1 MRLKPA
7 RKGNPVKF
15 RRHGRL
21 PVLIAAGLTL
31 AACGTDSNTASSSG
45 SSTGSSSSST
55 ASSSTQGGATTAGIT
70 CGTGTLNGE
79 GSTAQANAISQWIS
93 NYQAQCK
100 GSTINYNGTGSGAG
114 IKQFLGGQVD
124 WAGSDAALNP
134 TTEAPLAKQHCGGND
149 AWNLPM
155 AVGPIAVSYNVS
167 GLSDGLVLDGPTIAK
182 IFTGKITKW
191 NDPAIAALNSGVTLP
206 EKDIKVF
213 FRSDDSG
220 TTQNFENYL
229 AAAGG
234 GAYTGTPAKAFNGG
248 VGEGQAK
255 SAGVQQAIKA
265 TDGGIGYLEYSFAKD
280 GNLSIAKV
288 ATSSGG
294 SPVALSADSA
304 GSALT
309 AATPVGTG
317 NDLSMKLDYATTAA
331 GAYPIVLV
339 TYEIVC
345 SKGMAADK
353 TALLKGFLN
362 YTASSAG
369 QQAITSLGY
378 GVLPADLAAKVA
390 TALAAITSG

>member
-1 MRLKPA
+1 M
-7 RKGNPVKF
+7 KF

-21 PVLIAAGLTL
+21 PVLLAAGLSL
-31 AACGTDSNTASSSG
+31 AACNTNNNSSTTAAPASTSAPASSSAP
-45 SSTGSSSSST
+45 SSSSG
-55 ASSSTQGGATTAGIT
+55 SSTQGGATTAGIT

-79 GSTAQANAISQWIS
+79 GSTAQANAISQWVS
-93 NYQAQCK
+93 DYQAQCK

-114 IKQFLGGQVD
+114 IKQFLAGQVD
-124 WAGSDAALNP
+124 WAGSDASLDP

-167 GLSDGLVLDGPTIAK
+167 GVASGLVLDGPTIAK
-182 IFTGKITKW
+182 IFTGKVTKW

-206 EKDIKVF
+206 DKEIKVF

-220 TTQNFENYL
+220 TTQNFEKYL

-234 GAYTGTPAKAFNGG
+234 GAYTGTPAKQFNGG

-255 SAGVQQAIKA
+255 SAGVQQAVKA

-280 GNLSIAKV
+280 GNLSIANV
-288 ATSSGG
+288 TTSTRGT
-294 SPVALSADSA
+294 PVALSAQSA
-304 GSALT
+304 GQALA
-309 AATPVGTG
+309 AATQVGTG
-317 NDLSMKLDYATTAA
+317 NDLSMKLDYATTTA

-345 SKGMAADK
+345 SKGMSADK
-353 TALLKGFLN
+353 TALLKGFLS
-362 YTASSAG
+362 YTSSTAG
-369 QQAITSLGY
+369 QQSISALGY
-378 GVLPADLAAKVA
+378 GTLPADLAAKVS
-390 TALAAITSG
+390 TALAAITSA

>member
-1 MRLKPA
+1 MVHPSFTFGLKSIHLRGLTSRPRMRLKPA

-31 AACGTDSNTASSSG
+31 AACGTDSNTASS
-45 SSTGSSSSST
+45 TGSSSSST
-55 ASSSTQGGATTAGIT
+55 ASSSAPASSTQGGATTAGIT

-79 GSTAQANAISQWIS
+79 GSTAQANAITQWIS
-93 NYQAQCK
+93 NYQAQCS
-100 GSTINYNGTGSGAG
+100 GSTINYNGTGSGDG
-114 IKQFLGGQVD
+114 INDFIGGQVD
-124 WAGSDAALNP
+124 LAGSDAALNP
-134 TTEAPLAKQHCGGND
+134 TTEAPLAKQHCGGTG

-155 AVGPIAVSYNVS
+155 AVGPIAVSYNVA

-206 EKDIKVF
+206 EKDVKVF

-265 TDGGIGYLEYSFAKD
+265 TDGSRYLE
-280 GNLSIAKV
+280 
-288 ATSSGG
+288 
-294 SPVALSADSA
+294 
-304 GSALT
+304 
-309 AATPVGTG
+309 
-317 NDLSMKLDYATTAA
+317 
-331 GAYPIVLV
+331 
-339 TYEIVC
+339 
-345 SKGMAADK
+345 
-353 TALLKGFLN
+353 
-362 YTASSAG
+362 
-369 QQAITSLGY
+369 
-378 GVLPADLAAKVA
+378 
-390 TALAAITSG
+390 